1 MTKTI
6 NTTTFSATNGETTMD
21 FEVTGALSQGK
32 ARAHAAKEMGCD
44 KKLITLTTPLCITSA
59 TYVISEELVV
69 KYGTKIE
76 D

>member
-6 NTTTFSATNGETTMD
+6 KKTTFSATNGETTMD
-21 FEVTGALSQGK
+21 FEVPGMLTYCK
-32 ARAHAAKEMGCD
+32 AKAHAAKEMGCD

-69 KYGTKIE
+69 KYGKKIE

>member
-6 NTTTFSATNGETTMD
+6 NKTTFSATNGETTME
-21 FEVTGALSQGK
+21 FEVTGALTKGK
-32 ARAHAAKEMGCD
+32 AKAYAAKEIKKK

-59 TYVISEELVV
+59 AYVISEELVV

-76 D
+76 E

>member
-21 FEVTGALSQGK
+21 FEVTGELTQGK
-32 ARAHAAKEMGCD
+32 AKAYAAKEMGCD
-44 KKLITLTTPLCITSA
+44 KKLITLTTPLSITSA
-59 TYVISEELVV
+59 AYVISEEIVV